1 MRTDLTK
8 LIFTNLIAIGV
19 IAAGFYS
26 LVIYP
31 FVLDDLVK
39 GAIISFMTLALQSV
53 FSEQIASR
61 TGAQQQHAFD
71 SGLTAT
77 PTVTT
82 SAGPP
87 QTTTVTP
94 GTPNPIDQYDG

>member
-1 MRTDLTK
+1 MQELIK
-8 LIFTNLIAIGV
+8 LVSTHLIAV
-19 IAAGFYS
+19 AVLAAGFYS

-53 FSEQIASR
+53 FGDQLASR
-61 TGAQQQHAFD
+61 VGHQQQSAFD

-77 PTVTT
+77 PT
-82 SAGPP
+82 S
-87 QTTTVTP
+87 TVTVAP
-94 GTPNPIDQYDG
+94 QSNGGAG